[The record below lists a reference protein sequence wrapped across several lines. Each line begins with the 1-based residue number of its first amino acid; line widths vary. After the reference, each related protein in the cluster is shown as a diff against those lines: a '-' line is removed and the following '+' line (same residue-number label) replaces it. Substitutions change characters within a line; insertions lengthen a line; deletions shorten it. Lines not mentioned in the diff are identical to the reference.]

1 MSITNDE
8 FEAMLTDPDK
18 RIKGDLAWREDEDHS
33 PAVEFRAEIQSG
45 AGYPLFVCG
54 RLNRLAGTLSYILI
68 HRGAGRVYGL
78 DLGADHHN
86 PTCRFVGEKHKH
98 RWTEQFAD
106 KEAYVPDD
114 ITAAL
119 DAPIDVWIQFCTEA
133 GIVHQGTLSEPP
145 AEQEELPL

>member
-1 MSITNDE
+1 MSITDSE
-8 FEAMLTDPDK
+8 FEAMMADGDK
-18 RIKGDLAWREDEDHS
+18 RIEGDLLWRDDEDHS
-33 PAVEFRAEIQSG
+33 PAVEFRAEVRSE

-54 RLNRLAGTLSYILI
+54 RLNRLAGTLSYVLI
-68 HRGAGRVYGL
+68 HRAAGRVYGL

-86 PTCRFVGEKHKH
+86 PTCNHVGDKHKH

-114 ITAAL
+114 ITAPV
-119 DAPIDVWIQFCTEA
+119 DKPNVVWAQFCAEA
-133 GIVHQGTLSEPP
+133 RIVHEGELKEPS